1 MLKCTT
7 LKENA
12 LEKTT
17 NELLH
22 VSNEFYKKIGR
33 TKTAVNDEEDKN
45 AKKIYTHTYQRTIV
59 DQYDDFL

>member
-22 VSNEFYKKIGR
+22 VSKEFYKKIGR

-45 AKKIYTHTYQRTIV
+45 AKKNIYTYLPKDHSGPVR
-59 DQYDDFL
+59 